1 MCLAFHTELS
11 AGTERR
17 HNKDNRV
24 TKQKRIKK
32 MDLKK
37 CFLIQ
42 IHIQNVFLFMP
53 FTAPHV
59 SHRLGL
65 IHAHTHMYCIYKLK

>member
-37 CFLIQ
+37 SFLNQ
-42 IHIQNVFLFMP
+42 IHIQSVFLFMP
-53 FTAPHV
+53 FTAPLTNTYL
-59 SHRLGL
+59 SL
-65 IHAHTHMYCIYKLK
+65 